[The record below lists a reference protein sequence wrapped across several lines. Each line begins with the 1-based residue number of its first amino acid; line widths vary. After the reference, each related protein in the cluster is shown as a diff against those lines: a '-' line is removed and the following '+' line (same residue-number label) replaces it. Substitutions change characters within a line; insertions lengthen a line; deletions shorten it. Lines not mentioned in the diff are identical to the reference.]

1 MKALDAVDVPPGKEP
16 LGDKMS
22 EPWKTLICDSRECMN
37 EMEISEPPEK
47 YETCPEIDTEELT
60 QFRCPRCG
68 KVEVWGPLR
77 RTVAQSRYKK
87 QRFSK
92 ER

>member
-1 MKALDAVDVPPGKEP
+1 MP
-16 LGDKMS
+16 
-22 EPWKTLICDSRECMN
+22 EPWKAIICDTRECMN
-37 EMEISEPPEK
+37 EMEISEPSEK
-47 YETCPEIDTEELT
+47 YKIYPEIDTEELT

-77 RTVAQSRYKK
+77 SIVAQSRYKK
-87 QRFSK
+87 RRFSK